1 MPAPLGRWPETKRPM
16 GIGFMMPCSDRSAF
30 GGTPRFADMRE
41 MILVAE
47 AAGYDACWVPD
58 HLIMRLE
65 AEGNV
70 TRGVWEGWT
79 SLAAL
84 AASTSRI
91 TLGVLVTCTGFRH
104 PGIIAKMAE
113 NLDEISGGRFVLG
126 LGAGWHLP
134 EYEMLRLPFDHRAS
148 RFEDA
153 IRIIA
158 PLLREGEATH
168 EGTYCSAENAV
179 NLPRGP
185 RGEEGGPPMLVGT
198 AGHRM
203 MRLTARYAD
212 AWNSDWKRSAD
223 LVVPMLAELDEACA
237 DVGRDPATLVRTSSS
252 NIAMDGCL
260 GIRPDPI
267 TGDADHIAGVL
278 AGFRDLGLCHHVAGL
293 DPCTPASLE
302 QYARVI
308 EVLDRDDDHI
318 DGGRSA

>member
-1 MPAPLGRWPETKRPM
+1 M
-16 GIGFMMPCSDRSAF
+16 GVGFMIPCSDRSAF
-30 GGTPRFADMRE
+30 GGTPRFADMRA

-58 HLIMRLE
+58 HLIMRME

-79 SLAAL
+79 TLAAL
-84 AASTSRI
+84 AAVTSTI
-91 TLGVLVTCTGFRH
+91 QLGVLVTCTGFRH
-104 PGIIAKMAE
+104 PGIVAKMAE

-126 LGAGWHLP
+126 LGAWWHLP
-134 EYEMLRLPFDHRAS
+134 EYEMLRIPFDHRAS

-168 EGTYCSAENAV
+168 EGTYYSADAAF

-185 RGEEGGPPMLVGT
+185 LGGEGGPPMLVGT
-198 AGHRM
+198 GGHRM

-212 AWNSDWKRSAD
+212 AWNSDWQQSAD
-223 LVVPMLAELDEACA
+223 LVVPMLEKLDEACA
-237 DVGRDPATLVRTSSS
+237 DVGRDTATLVRTASS
-252 NIAMDGCL
+252 NVALDGYL
-260 GIRPDPI
+260 GIRPNPI
-267 TGDADHIAGVL
+267 TGDADAMAAAL
-278 AGFRDLGLCHHVAGL
+278 AGFRDLGLRHHVAGL

-308 EVLDRDDDHI
+308 EALDRDTKET
-318 DGGRSA
+318 AA